1 MFAISGLKISGVV
14 AASVASALFAS
25 ALSPAQAQITQ
36 AGITVTAP
44 EKGTTQNL
52 SLTNGSITSLAVG
65 NTTSFG
71 AASNLTLSKG
81 LTGIS
86 RTVLVPSSVAINSDI
101 GDNALGQTTIN
112 ISNLAANGDGGS
124 ITPDSES
131 GISSG
136 TIDLEEGTQYASGNA
151 FIEGMGASVLLD
163 IDPGNASAPGEA
175 SFFATVFPNINGL
188 DACQPT
194 HEEACPYVTNE
205 DLVSGNT
212 GANASLSTNT
222 NIDINANSF
231 VNTFAQSF

>member
-1 MFAISGLKISGVV
+1 MWLQLLLLQHSSLQLYRLLKLRSPRQESLSLPLRKARLKIFPLLTE
-14 AASVASALFAS
+14 AEPHWQLATPPALA
-25 ALSPAQAQITQ
+25 
-36 AGITVTAP
+36 
-44 EKGTTQNL
+44 
-52 SLTNGSITSLAVG
+52 
-65 NTTSFG
+65 
-71 AASNLTLSKG
+71 NLTLSKG

-175 SFFATVFPNINGL
+175 SFFATVLPNINGL